1 MKYFYREVLG
11 VLSEASVSRAV
22 KRWNITNEI
31 EFVGYWLGLATT
43 VISDLPSIIKMK
55 ESVRDVFFVGHS
67 RGFDSATTGHHGRR

>member
-22 KRWNITNEI
+22 KRWNIT
-31 EFVGYWLGLATT
+31 FVGYWLGLATT

-55 ESVRDVFFVGHS
+55 ESVRDVFFVEHS